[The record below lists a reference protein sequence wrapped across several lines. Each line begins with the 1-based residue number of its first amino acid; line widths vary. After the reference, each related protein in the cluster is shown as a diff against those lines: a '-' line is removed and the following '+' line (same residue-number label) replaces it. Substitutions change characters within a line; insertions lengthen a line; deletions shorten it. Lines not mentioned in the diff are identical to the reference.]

1 MSVAA
6 RLDRLGP
13 GPDRPPAV
21 ARERALACPESF
33 ADTAAGAVAASWT
46 KALVNTV
53 RSITS
58 GSVAVVVRAS
68 RQDGAHPLIPGLSEL
83 GWRGP

>member
-33 ADTAAGAVAASWT
+33 AYTAAGAVASWT

-53 RSITS
+53 RSISS

-68 RQDGAHPLIPGLSEL
+68 RQDGVHPLFPGLSEL